1 MRINPTPKAL
11 RNNKPDPEVQAKID
25 QITRWVAIAVAFVST
40 FFFFI
45 KILFL

>member
-1 MRINPTPKAL
+1 MRINPSEKAL
-11 RNNKPDPEVQAKID
+11 RDNRPDPEVQATID
-25 QITRWVAIAVAFVST
+25 RITRWVAIAVAFIST

>member
-1 MRINPTPKAL
+1 MRINPTDKAL
-11 RNNKPDPEVQAKID
+11 RDNKPDPAMQAQID

>member
-1 MRINPTPKAL
+1 MRINPTDKAL
-11 RNNKPDPEVQAKID
+11 RDNKPDPEVQAKID
-25 QITRWVAIAVAFVST
+25 RITRWVAIAVAFVST